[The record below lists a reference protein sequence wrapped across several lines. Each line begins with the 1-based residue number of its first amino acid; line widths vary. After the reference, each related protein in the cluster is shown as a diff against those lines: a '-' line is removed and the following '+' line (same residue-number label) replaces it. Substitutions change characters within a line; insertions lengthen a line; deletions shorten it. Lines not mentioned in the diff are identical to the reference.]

1 MLVLFRNRRYA
12 TIYIIREHFG
22 IPDSKIKDMEDVM
35 MRGLGK
41 FTGKVAATLVL
52 SLCIGSAGI
61 NGVSSAGA
69 KPSLNTAKKTLKVGA
84 SCVIKVKNVK
94 KVTWSTANRKI
105 VKLAKVKKK
114 SVKAIGLK
122 PGKTSVF
129 AKFKAGGKNKKLK
142 CAITV
147 KKNDTVSTKTPA
159 ASAAASAAAVV
170 TASPEATTQPQTV
183 STHTPVPTDTPSPT
197 PVPTTVPTPSVMS
210 DTGAWAYIPVDD
222 DSLLKEY
229 EGIFGKI
236 GRAHV

>member
-1 MLVLFRNRRYA
+1 MLIITNMLVLFGNRRYA
-12 TIYIIREHFG
+12 TIYIIRGHFG
-22 IPDSKIKDMEDVM
+22 IPDSKIREDVM

-69 KPSLNTAKKTLKVGA
+69 KPSLNTAKKTLKAGA

-94 KVTWSTANRKI
+94 KVTWSTANKKI

-122 PGKTSVF
+122 PGKTNVF
-129 AKFKAGGKNKKLK
+129 AKFKIGGKNKKLK

-147 KKNDTVSTKTPA
+147 KKNDAVSTKTPA
-159 ASAAASAAAVV
+159 ASAAA
-170 TASPEATTQPQTV
+170 QTGY
-183 STHTPVPTDTPSPT
+183 
-197 PVPTTVPTPSVMS
+197 MQ
-210 DTGAWAYIPVDD
+210 
-222 DSLLKEY
+222 
-229 EGIFGKI
+229 
-236 GRAHV
+236 